1 MGLRVLRARG
11 SELDRAFAFG
21 VVRQLLE
28 RPVAEEPALLAGVG
42 EGAAA
47 GLARVDP
54 SEEAREAGLFPAL
67 HALYWLVVDLAAR
80 RPLAIVVDDAHWAD
94 AASLRW
100 LVFLGERIEELPV
113 VLIAATRPA
122 EPGADQ
128 ELLDALSATARVVG
142 LAPLTAAAS
151 ASVVRTALGA
161 AGEDAFVDACHRA
174 TGGNPF
180 LLEALVREVAADG
193 ARRAAAEANRALSFG
208 PEGVAR
214 AVRRR
219 LRALGPEATALARA
233 VAVLGAPARVSD
245 AAALAGAQ
253 EPAARAAADAL
264 AAVEVLA
271 ADRALEFVHP
281 IVAAAVYEQ
290 IPPLERER
298 LHSAAAEL
306 LVARGA
312 GDEAVA
318 SHLLRV
324 APSGDAG
331 RVRALR
337 AAARAAA
344 ARGAAGARAISR
356 ERWMSRRRPPR
367 ARACCATSGWPRP
380 PIASATPSRR
390 TCVRRWMRPST
401 RLRADGSRWIWGER
415 SLRPGSSGR
424 RSRCSRPR

>member
-180 LLEALVREVAADG
+180 LLEALVRELAADG
-193 ARRAAAEANRALSFG
+193 ARGAAAEANRALSFG

-219 LRALGPEATALARA
+219 LRALGPKAIALARA
-233 VAVLGAPARVSD
+233 VAVLGASARVSD

-253 EPAARAAADAL
+253 EPAARAASAPPLLSMLRGYLESVSLVADADTVDPAQGAVTL
-264 AAVEVLA
+264 MTLHAAKGLEFPAVFMLAVEQGILP
-271 ADRALEFVHP
+271 H
-281 IVAAAVYEQ
+281 
-290 IPPLERER
+290 
-298 LHSAAAEL
+298 
-306 LVARGA
+306 
-312 GDEAVA
+312 
-318 SHLLRV
+318 
-324 APSGDAG
+324 
-331 RVRALR
+331 
-337 AAARAAA
+337 
-344 ARGAAGARAISR
+344 
-356 ERWMSRRRPPR
+356 
-367 ARACCATSGWPRP
+367 
-380 PIASATPSRR
+380 
-390 TCVRRWMRPST
+390 
-401 RLRADGSRWIWGER
+401 ER
-415 SLRPGSSGR
+415 SLSRDKEVEEER
-424 RSRCSRPR
+424 RLAFVGMTRAREELYLCHARLRDFRGQT